1 MTYLVC
7 PEESKWFLAK
17 AENFDELFS
26 KNPLFD
32 KLEEAGKCA
41 VAISLEG
48 EYDEVAFFAP
58 DSMPTDEVDEIVNF
72 LRYFKFYDRPLT
84 ANQALAL
91 VAFLTCADVDVEE
104 DT

>member
-1 MTYLVC
+1 MTFLVC

-26 KNPLFD
+26 KNQLLY
-32 KLEEAGKCA
+32 KLEVSGKCA
-41 VAISLEG
+41 VAISLDG
-48 EYDEVAFFAP
+48 EDTDVAFFAP
-58 DSMPTDEVDEIVNF
+58 DSMPTDEVDEMVNF
-72 LRYFKFYDRPLT
+72 LRYFKFYDRPMT

-104 DT
+104 DI